1 MVDDEKYEVAFEI
14 IACAGDAKSLALMA
28 IEEARN
34 GNFEQA
40 EKNLAEAREQMAKAH
55 DVQNDML
62 QSEAQGKS
70 VELNIVLIHAEDHLT
85 MAIMSIDF
93 AEEFIELYKLN
104 STSRIINKHGTQE
117 RKNRYEDHAGLLL
130 GNVHERRCPEDEG
143 RCKGAGQG
151 L

>member
-55 DVQNDML
+55 DV
-62 QSEAQGKS
+62 
-70 VELNIVLIHAEDHLT
+70 
-85 MAIMSIDF
+85 
-93 AEEFIELYKLN
+93 
-104 STSRIINKHGTQE
+104 
-117 RKNRYEDHAGLLL
+117 
-130 GNVHERRCPEDEG
+130 
-143 RCKGAGQG
+143 
-151 L
+151 

>member
-28 IEEARN
+28 I
-34 GNFEQA
+34 EQA

-93 AEEFIELYKLN
+93 AEEFIELYMQNHK
-104 STSRIINKHGTQE
+104 
-117 RKNRYEDHAGLLL
+117 
-130 GNVHERRCPEDEG
+130 
-143 RCKGAGQG
+143 
-151 L
+151 

>member
-55 DVQNDML
+55 DVQ
-62 QSEAQGKS
+62 SEAQGKS

-93 AEEFIELYKLN
+93 AEEFIELYKQN
-104 STSRIINKHGTQE
+104 HK
-117 RKNRYEDHAGLLL
+117 
-130 GNVHERRCPEDEG
+130 
-143 RCKGAGQG
+143 
-151 L
+151 

>member
-70 VELNIVLIHAEDHLT
+70 VELNIVLIQRRGSPDH
-85 MAIMSIDF
+85 
-93 AEEFIELYKLN
+93 
-104 STSRIINKHGTQE
+104 
-117 RKNRYEDHAGLLL
+117 
-130 GNVHERRCPEDEG
+130 GNHVHRFCRRVH
-143 RCKGAGQG
+143 
-151 L
+151 

>member
-40 EKNLAEAREQMAKAH
+40 EKSGRSKRADGQGARCAERYAAER
-55 DVQNDML
+55 
-62 QSEAQGKS
+62 SSGKS

-93 AEEFIELYKLN
+93 AEEFIELYKQN
-104 STSRIINKHGTQE
+104 HK
-117 RKNRYEDHAGLLL
+117 
-130 GNVHERRCPEDEG
+130 
-143 RCKGAGQG
+143 
-151 L
+151 

>member
-62 QSEAQGKS
+62 QSEAQGRS
-70 VELNIVLIHAEDHLT
+70 VELNCTLILIADLYCTGGFEAVTGIEECPQRPPHQGITVYFA
-85 MAIMSIDF
+85 IDF
-93 AEEFIELYKLN
+93 AEEFIELYKQN
-104 STSRIINKHGTQE
+104 HK
-117 RKNRYEDHAGLLL
+117 
-130 GNVHERRCPEDEG
+130 
-143 RCKGAGQG
+143 
-151 L
+151 

>member
-62 QSEAQGKS
+62 QSEAQGNERGTEHRADPRRGS
-70 VELNIVLIHAEDHLT
+70 PDH
-85 MAIMSIDF
+85 
-93 AEEFIELYKLN
+93 
-104 STSRIINKHGTQE
+104 
-117 RKNRYEDHAGLLL
+117 
-130 GNVHERRCPEDEG
+130 GNHVHRFCRRVH
-143 RCKGAGQG
+143 
-151 L
+151 

>member
-62 QSEAQGKS
+62 QS

-93 AEEFIELYKLN
+93 AEEFIELYKQN
-104 STSRIINKHGTQE
+104 HK
-117 RKNRYEDHAGLLL
+117 
-130 GNVHERRCPEDEG
+130 
-143 RCKGAGQG
+143 
-151 L
+151 

>member
-28 IEEARN
+28 TEEARN

-93 AEEFIELYKLN
+93 AEEFIELYKQN
-104 STSRIINKHGTQE
+104 HK
-117 RKNRYEDHAGLLL
+117 
-130 GNVHERRCPEDEG
+130 
-143 RCKGAGQG
+143 
-151 L
+151 

>member
-34 GNFEQA
+34 GNFD
-40 EKNLAEAREQMAKAH
+40 LAEAREQMAKAH

-93 AEEFIELYKLN
+93 AEEFIELYKQN
-104 STSRIINKHGTQE
+104 HK
-117 RKNRYEDHAGLLL
+117 
-130 GNVHERRCPEDEG
+130 
-143 RCKGAGQG
+143 
-151 L
+151 

>member
-93 AEEFIELYKLN
+93 AEEFIELFCK
-104 STSRIINKHGTQE
+104 IINKHGTQE

-130 GNVHERRCPEDEG
+130 GNVHERRRPEDEG
-143 RCKGAGQG
+143 RCKGARQG

>member
-93 AEEFIELYKLN
+93 AEEFIELYKQN
-104 STSRIINKHGTQE
+104 HGTQE
-117 RKNRYEDHAGLLL
+117 RKDRYENHAGLLL
-130 GNVHERRCPEDEG
+130 GNVHERRRPEDEG